1 MFKTKPIL
9 KVIHQSTFLGSF
21 SRISQCPKE
30 PLPEY
35 AFIGRSNVGKSS
47 LINMLTGR
55 KKLAKVSHTPGKT
68 KLINY
73 FKINEAWYLVD
84 LPGYGY
90 AKVSKKTRNSFDKMI
105 RTYLVNRLTLSC
117 VFVLIDSRIP
127 PQKIDLEF
135 VNWLGES
142 QVPFVIA
149 FTKTDKQKANQL
161 GKTVK
166 AFYDE
171 LKKTWE
177 DLPEC
182 FMTSSIT
189 KAGQVEILG
198 FIDGI
203 NAQLK
208 KEQ

>member
-1 MFKTKPIL
+1 M
-9 KVIHQSTFLGSF
+9 IHQSTFLGSF
-21 SRISQCPKE
+21 TKISQCPTE

-73 FKINEAWYLVD
+73 FKINDKWYLVD

-90 AKVSKKTRNSFDKMI
+90 AKVSKKDRVTFDKMI
-105 RTYLVNRLTLSC
+105 RTYLVNRTTLSC
-117 VFVLIDSRIP
+117 VFILIDSRIP

-135 VNWLGES
+135 INWLGES
-142 QVPFVIA
+142 HIPFVIA
-149 FTKTDKQKANQL
+149 FTKTDKQKGNQL
-161 GKTVK
+161 SKAVK

-171 LKKTWE
+171 LKKSWE

-189 KAGQVEILG
+189 TAGKVEILG

-203 NAQLK
+203 NKQINFD
-208 KEQ
+208 